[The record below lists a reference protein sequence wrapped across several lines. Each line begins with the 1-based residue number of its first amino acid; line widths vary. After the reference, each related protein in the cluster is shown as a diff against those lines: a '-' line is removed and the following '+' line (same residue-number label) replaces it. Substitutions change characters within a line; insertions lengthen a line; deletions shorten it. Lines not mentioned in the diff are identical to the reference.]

1 MGIKREEERE
11 RESEREFTFVLVCS
25 QLLAFRRDV
34 YTYIYILC
42 MCVYICTYVGLRFK
56 SNPVLTLPHVPRF
69 DRRGNN
75 ARNIVGQLI
84 LFFFLPLSREDHRV
98 LRFYPAPLLS
108 RDTTISSFRNTFQ
121 FRSET

>member
-42 MCVYICTYVGLRFK
+42 IYCIYCVCVYLYVC
-56 SNPVLTLPHVPRF
+56 
-69 DRRGNN
+69 
-75 ARNIVGQLI
+75 
-84 LFFFLPLSREDHRV
+84 
-98 LRFYPAPLLS
+98 
-108 RDTTISSFRNTFQ
+108 
-121 FRSET
+121 RSAF